1 MAKSRSKSKT
11 KKGGEVTVGDVL
23 KGLAAV
29 EASVRLIRKALKSLD
44 PNQPLK
50 VKPELLSAPPP
61 MAREC

>member
-1 MAKSRSKSKT
+1 MAKSKSKT

-29 EASVRLIRKALKSLD
+29 EASIRLIRKALKSLD
-44 PNQPLK
+44 PKQPLK
-50 VKPELLSAPPP
+50 VKPELLAAPPP